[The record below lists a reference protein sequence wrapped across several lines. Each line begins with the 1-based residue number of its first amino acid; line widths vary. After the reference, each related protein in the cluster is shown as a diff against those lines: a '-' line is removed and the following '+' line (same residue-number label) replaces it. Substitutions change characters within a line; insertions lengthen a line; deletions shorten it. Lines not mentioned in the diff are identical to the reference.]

1 MLPHVE
7 MPARAAA
14 ACTGAAG
21 IKLFGK
27 VITTQ
32 QQPPPQPPMHHAG
45 AGAAPPRLQ
54 QQASSGRGSADLLE
68 EVARARAAAAEVR
81 LPCPRCLSRDTKF
94 CYFNNYNVNQPRHFC
109 RACHRYWTA
118 GGAIRNVPIG
128 SGRRKNRPVLL
139 PPAPHHAA
147 TATATASTIR
157 ADDNDHR
164 SGSGSPHPVFT
175 SGFTAP
181 YLGGSPSQF
190 TTSPAYAAAAGLP
203 GTTTGQCLWLV
214 ATTDRAVASDRA
226 FLI

>member
-7 MPARAAA
+7 MPVPGRAAA

-27 VITTQ
+27 VITT
-32 QQPPPQPPMHHAG
+32 PPHH

-54 QQASSGRGSADLLE
+54 QAAAASGRGSADLLE

-139 PPAPHHAA
+139 PPPAPHAV
-147 TATATASTIR
+147 TAT
-157 ADDNDHR
+157 DNSRR
-164 SGSGSPHPVFT
+164 SGAGSPPVFG
-175 SGFTAP
+175 SVFTAP
-181 YLGGSPSQF
+181 YQQLGAPTQF
-190 TTSPAYAAAAGLP
+190 TTSPAYAATAPLG
-203 GTTTGQCLWLV
+203 TTGQCLWLV
-214 ATTDRAVASDRA
+214 ATADHRSVASGRA
-226 FLI
+226 FDLI

>member
-27 VITTQ
+27 VIITQ
-32 QQPPPQPPMHHAG
+32 QQPPQPPMHHG
-45 AGAAPPRLQ
+45 PPRLQ

-118 GGAIRNVPIG
+118 GGVIRNVPIG

-147 TATATASTIR
+147 TATATASTIS
-157 ADDNDHR
+157 ADDYDHR
-164 SGSGSPHPVFT
+164 SGSGSPPVFA
-175 SGFTAP
+175 SVFTAP

-190 TTSPAYAAAAGLP
+190 ITSPAYAAAAGHP

-214 ATTDRAVASDRA
+214 ATTDRPVASDRA

>member
-32 QQPPPQPPMHHAG
+32 PPQQPMQH
-45 AGAAPPRLQ
+45 APPRLQQ
-54 QQASSGRGSADLLE
+54 QQASSGRGNNADLLE

-139 PPAPHHAA
+139 PPPAPHHAA
-147 TATATASTIR
+147 TATASS

-164 SGSGSPHPVFT
+164 SGSGSPPVFT
-175 SGFTAP
+175 SVFTAP

-190 TTSPAYAAAAGLP
+190 TTSPAYAAAAGHP

-214 ATTDRAVASDRA
+214 ATTDRPVASDRA